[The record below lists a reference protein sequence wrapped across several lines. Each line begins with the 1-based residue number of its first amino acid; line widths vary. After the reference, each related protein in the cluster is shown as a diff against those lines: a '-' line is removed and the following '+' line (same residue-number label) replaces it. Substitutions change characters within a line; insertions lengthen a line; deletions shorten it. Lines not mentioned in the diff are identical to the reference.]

1 MFRHIAAVMR
11 VLAEAGLGYAF
22 FVLGGLAIGLGVQ
35 MDWWPLAV
43 LGIVMV
49 LAGFWLIG
57 L

>member
-1 MFRHIAAVMR
+1 MFRRIAAILR
-11 VLAEAGLGYAF
+11 VLAEAGLGYALF
-22 FVLGGLAIGLGVQ
+22 ALGGLAIGLGVQ
-35 MDWWPLAV
+35 MGWWPLAV